1 MGKPWDTVIA
11 ISDSEDRRTLAKILG
26 QFGIDA
32 MCVGTVAQCRELL
45 EKGDVGLV
53 FASEF
58 FADGDFRSILAVSL
72 ARKLGPTVIL
82 AASRNAKRTD
92 DAMQLGIFDAIG
104 IPFRPT
110 DVEWTV
116 IKARRTR
123 EALAESQAAAS
134 SIAAA
139 PALPPGAFH
148 GLVRQAS

>member
-26 QFGIDA
+26 QFGIEA
-32 MCVGTVAQCRELL
+32 MCVGTVAQCLELL

-58 FADGDFRSILAVSL
+58 FADGDFRTILSASL
-72 ARKLGPTVIL
+72 SRKLGPMVIL
-82 AASRNAKRTD
+82 APSRSVRRAD
-92 DAMQLGIFDAIG
+92 DAVRLGAFDAIG
-104 IPFRPT
+104 LPFRPT

-123 EALAESQAAAS
+123 EALAEAQSDVR
-134 SIAAA
+134 SIVA
-139 PALPPGAFH
+139 PALPPNPMPSLA
-148 GLVRQAS
+148 RQAS

>member
-1 MGKPWDTVIA
+1 MGKPWDTVVA

-58 FADGDFRSILAVSL
+58 FADGDFRSILSASL
-72 ARKLGPTVIL
+72 SRRLGPMVIL
-82 AASRNAKRTD
+82 APSRSSRRAD
-92 DAMQLGIFDAIG
+92 DAVRLGAFDAIG
-104 IPFRPT
+104 LPFRPT

-123 EALAESQAAAS
+123 EALAAAQANVSSIVAPSAS
-134 SIAAA
+134 SPFPSLA
-139 PALPPGAFH
+139 
-148 GLVRQAS
+148 RQAS

>member
-58 FADGDFRSILAVSL
+58 FADGDFRSILSASL
-72 ARKLGPTVIL
+72 SRTLGPMVIL
-82 AASRNAKRTD
+82 APSRSVKRAD
-92 DAMQLGIFDAIG
+92 DAVRLGAFDAIAL
-104 IPFRPT
+104 PFRPT

-123 EALAESQAAAS
+123 EALAEAQAQVAA
-134 SIAAA
+134 IVA
-139 PALPPGAFH
+139 PALPQSTFS
-148 GLVRQAS
+148 GLAPQAS

>member
-1 MGKPWDTVIA
+1 MGKPWDTIVA
-11 ISDSEDRRTLAKILG
+11 VSDPEDRRTLAKILG

-58 FADGDFRSILAVSL
+58 FADGEFGSILTASL
-72 ARKLGPTVIL
+72 SRKLGPMVIL
-82 AASRNAKRTD
+82 AASRNAHRAD
-92 DAMQLGIFDAIG
+92 DAARLGAFDAIA

-123 EALAESQAAAS
+123 EALAEAALS
-134 SIAAA
+134 SMGA
-139 PALPPGAFH
+139 PAMPQSPFPSFA
-148 GLVRQAS
+148 RQAS

>member
-11 ISDSEDRRTLAKILG
+11 ISNSEDRRTLAKILG

-58 FADGDFRSILAVSL
+58 FVDGDFRSIVSASL
-72 ARKLGPTVIL
+72 ARRLGPMVIL
-82 AASRNAKRTD
+82 AAPRSAKRAD
-92 DAMQLGIFDAIG
+92 DAVHLGAFDAIG

-110 DVEWTV
+110 DVEWTA

-123 EALAESQAAAS
+123 EALAEAQAAAS
-134 SIAAA
+134 SIAA
-139 PALPPGAFH
+139 PPLPPNVFPS
-148 GLVRQAS
+148 LVRQAS

>member
-1 MGKPWDTVIA
+1 MGKPWDTIIA
-11 ISDSEDRRTLAKILG
+11 IYDSEDRRTLAKILG

-58 FADGDFRSILAVSL
+58 FADGDFRSILAASL
-72 ARKLGPTVIL
+72 SRRLGPMVIL
-82 AASRNAKRTD
+82 AASRAAKRAD
-92 DAMQLGIFDAIG
+92 SAVQLGAFDSIG

-110 DVEWTV
+110 DVEWSV

-123 EALAESQAAAS
+123 EALAMSQSAAAS
-134 SIAAA
+134 SIAA
-139 PALPPGAFH
+139 PALPASPFQS
-148 GLVRQAS
+148 LVRQAS